1 MDGDEARSRGPRGD
15 ANPAADVEGGT
26 TDAHPDTPD
35 AQSAAV
41 HGPAPTLGARLHF
54 LWFALVAVLWTVPMA
69 VTQFVTHQFDPSARN
84 FKRSARWWAS
94 VILRLGGIRVQVRDR
109 SGLDTGRPYV
119 FVSNHQNLL
128 DILALSAALPY
139 PFGFV
144 AKAEL
149 ARVPFLGFAI
159 RNSASVFIDRS
170 DPRSALTSLKKAG
183 ERIRSGNSV
192 LLFVE
197 GTRSYSDRL
206 QPLKKGAFAIAV
218 EAGVTMVP
226 VAIVDAYRR
235 MNEQQRLMNAGTI
248 HIVIEEPIP
257 LDGKTRR
264 DIPELMNATRARL
277 ERALAADHRS
287 SKSN

>member
-1 MDGDEARSRGPRGD
+1 MDGDDARSTGPRAGPS
-15 ANPAADVEGGT
+15 PAADTEGGT
-26 TDAHPDTPD
+26 SDAQHDAPE
-35 AQSAAV
+35 AQSAGTY
-41 HGPAPTLGARLHF
+41 GPSPTLGARLHF

-84 FKRSARWWAS
+84 FKRTARWWAG
-94 VILRLGGIRVQVRDR
+94 VILRLGGIRVEVRDP
-109 SGLDTGRPYV
+109 SGLDPGRPYV

-218 EAGVTMVP
+218 EAGVAMVP
-226 VAIVDAYRR
+226 VAILDAYRR
-235 MNEQQRLMNAGTI
+235 MNEQQRLMDAGTI

-264 DIPELMNATRARL
+264 DIPELMNATRVSL
-277 ERALAADHRS
+277 ERALGRDHTS
-287 SKSN
+287 SESN